1 MKPELLIKRYDK
13 AFFTSV
19 EWYLEDNGYYEVGM
33 GYYRKT
39 FADTYTPQRSV
50 IKVPRE
56 KDGFEHN
63 IREAY
68 AYRQY
73 RNRAD
78 QHGIVYAPCR
88 LLSNGC
94 LLMSFVSH
102 VPYDMLPAWSH
113 WVDASQVGKFKD
125 RFVAYDS
132 GCDIPDNDRLEALEW
147 AGVIGR

>member
-1 MKPELLIKRYDK
+1 
-13 AFFTSV
+13 
-19 EWYLEDNGYYEVGM
+19 M
-33 GYYRKT
+33 GSYRKT

-56 KDGFEHN
+56 QDGFEHN

-73 RNRAD
+73 RNRSD
-78 QHGIVYAPCR
+78 IVGIIYAPCR

-102 VPYDMLPAWSH
+102 VPYDMLPNWAGYI
-113 WVDASQVGKFKD
+113 DASQVGKFKG

-132 GCDIPDNDRLEALEW
+132 GCDIQDNDRREALEW
-147 AGVIGR
+147 AGVEGR